1 MIAAGAPPVAASG
14 GMGTVKIMFASLGA
28 YGHLYPMMPL
38 APISGL
44 QRVQRCRTGMAVRT
58 PCAP

>member
-1 MIAAGAPPVAASG
+1 
-14 GMGTVKIMFASLGA
+14 MGTVKIMFASLGA